1 MAERRARSVENQSF
15 LPGGGVAMQDS
26 RRPSGSTPRG
36 SPPNPLRI
44 WQAMAM
50 IAVFAVLLALP
61 RLESPAEIAVSS
73 CLLVAVALFLAGS
86 VLVEVVFGIQCP
98 GCRRWALRRLVASRR
113 HFRCTACG
121 IKLKRSWSGPWL
133 DASGP
138 DDAAIFSGKSRA
150 HRWLGYAVP
159 QEGTDTTTGKLL
171 GSQRRR
177 GSGRGP
183 EQTPAPDTG
192 GSSRPAQGFDTAS

>member
-1 MAERRARSVENQSF
+1 MQYSRDANGA
-15 LPGGGVAMQDS
+15 LP
-26 RRPSGSTPRG
+26 PSPL
-36 SPPNPLRI
+36 PPNSLRI
-44 WQAMAM
+44 WQVMAM
-50 IAVFAVLLALP
+50 IAVIAVLLALP
-61 RLESPAEIAVSS
+61 RLETPTEIAVASS
-73 CLLVAVALFLAGS
+73 LVAAVAIFLLGT
-86 VLVEVVFGIQCP
+86 VVVEVVFGIQCP

-138 DDAAIFSGKSRA
+138 EDAAIFSSKSRA

-159 QEGTDTTTGKLL
+159 QDGTDTTTGKLL

-177 GSGRGP
+177 GSGRGQ
-183 EQTPAPDTG
+183 EQTPAPG
-192 GSSRPAQGFDTAS
+192 AEVSSPPAQDFGATS